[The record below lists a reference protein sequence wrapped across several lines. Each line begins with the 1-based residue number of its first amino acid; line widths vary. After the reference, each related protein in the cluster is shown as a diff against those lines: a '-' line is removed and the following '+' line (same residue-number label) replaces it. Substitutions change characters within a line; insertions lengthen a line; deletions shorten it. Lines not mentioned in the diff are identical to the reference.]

1 MKAGSF
7 SVPSER
13 VIVNDSEDNTG
24 NMNNIEGQGE
34 EDAALQEEQTIID
47 ENSAEVE
54 GDLVMEDEQLVDSDS
69 DDGGE
74 IDDNPEDT
82 GGDREI
88 VGI

>member
-13 VIVNDSEDNTG
+13 VIVNNGEDNTG

-54 GDLVMEDEQLVDSDS
+54 GDLVMENEQLVDSDS

-82 GGDREI
+82 GDDREI
-88 VGI
+88 V

>member
-1 MKAGSF
+1 
-7 SVPSER
+7 
-13 VIVNDSEDNTG
+13 
-24 NMNNIEGQGE
+24 MNSIEKQGE